1 LFIVTFMYKGQ
12 RGVAHLPLMILVV
25 IVLGAISFVGYK
37 VFNNQSK
44 VSTSQTA
51 SSRKTNPDATLPTLS
66 QSQHDPYEGW
76 KAYFSNTE
84 KLSFKYPTDWTS
96 TDYGDRTAT
105 GKADSVEFFS
115 SSKQVAVFWNS
126 QLGGQGGGCDAT
138 VFPGSPEAKN
148 NNPGACPYF
157 KVLDKQNT
165 DVKNLFYVGGIVTR
179 DGIHY
184 LPWMVLQDKSGLL
197 ESRGSM
203 GYLDFPGKNNS
214 YMDTYGHTIQTDAE
228 LIGGING
235 LGSFGDGNNQG
246 NLNESDATNF
256 FSTAEAK
263 QAKLI
268 LMSVSYSN

>member
-1 LFIVTFMYKGQ
+1 
-12 RGVAHLPLMILVV
+12 MILVV

-126 QLGGQGGGCDAT
+126 QLGGRGGGCDAT

-157 KVLDKQNT
+157 KVL
-165 DVKNLFYVGGIVTR
+165 
-179 DGIHY
+179 
-184 LPWMVLQDKSGLL
+184 DKSGLL